1 MPNNH
6 IIFID
11 PHDSQY
17 FELCS
22 GRPSKS
28 NISIYSIFNAS
39 CLTHLPDSVCG
50 DQRSDEQETVWGKVA
65 VQCIPTVPLEK
76 VRSAHKMCVG
86 SQVCI
91 KSHQFL
97 FTTFVVWAMCWLM
110 YTNCQRLS
118 CPLLWLAELAH
129 MSSSWPITGSGQLR
143 RRESVRRRSNTKYCV
158 SLITSSLI
166 SVILN
171 AGKQNA
177 SDILWSF

>member
-97 FTTFVVWAMCWLM
+97 LCQHRVVAPVQIINVNIVNWSNFLALWHLNRIAALCEPFVQILKLCRISRWLG
-110 YTNCQRLS
+110 
-118 CPLLWLAELAH
+118 E
-129 MSSSWPITGSGQLR
+129 GSH
-143 RRESVRRRSNTKYCV
+143 SAVKFY
-158 SLITSSLI
+158 
-166 SVILN
+166 
-171 AGKQNA
+171 
-177 SDILWSF
+177 DPY